1 MIKVTNVMQ
10 IAAGNLHTAVL
21 TAEGTVW
28 AAGRNSDS
36 QLGFVYNNKENTS
49 TPREMQGLSEVKEIA
64 CGEYNTLMLQK
75 DGYAYGVGENSDG
88 QLGTGGATTI
98 TSPTY
103 MKTVKQDIHY
113 QE

>member
-1 MIKVTNVMQ
+1 MAPENIVGKSNFQ
-10 IAAGNLHTAVL
+10 IGQSATIADNSGQEEVL
-21 TAEGTVW
+21 QT
-28 AAGRNSDS
+28 
-36 QLGFVYNNKENTS
+36 QLPENIS

-103 MKTVKQDIHY
+103 MKNSKTGYSLSGIKHIASAG
-113 QE
+113 